1 MSVRLVSSAKNLR
14 EQFKNTN
21 NNNSNL
27 MASSGASI
35 YTTSSG
41 ISVTRNLDP
50 RSDSSVSRQGS
61 LLRSSSNGNLRRV
74 KSAQKKG
81 LMSKVFADD
90 ESDSHTS
97 MPDLSMEM
105 TLLIVKRCIKEIRER
120 GLTTKG
126 ILRQVQMGQSQK
138 IIMDTIRMILDD
150 DASTEL
156 SPLKQID
163 IHLVA
168 HAMKWAIRYSED
180 TLVTYD
186 DFQSLYIDQER
197 NFSRFVHDL
206 PPANRAILLD
216 LFSLCADV
224 TLLAHL
230 NGMTLVSVA
239 KAISLSI
246 MAEPE
251 REFTTFDASLQQR
264 NLWGAACEDLLR
276 AFLRIKTSYDL
287 AKIEHEDEVDEN
299 RYICNETRVLKSARQ
314 RADDRIPNNIA
325 LPSRLDISV
334 PSSAGS
340 SLPSSSGWPT
350 PTGPMSACTPRTYAN
365 ANGYFDI
372 VHTPRSAS
380 PLAQT
385 GGMFGTSLSRS
396 QSLAKSGNSSRP
408 LSPSPYHD
416 PGVTE
421 YEELMQDQS
430 HLSRLRQDPNN
441 FLRPAEPIRRRSS
454 VTDVDSLYMLPV
466 AAAATAEGYES
477 DPEVSHAHDEPLI
490 PDFADGLGWDFSK
503 DVDMQGSDL
512 PSLEK
517 FQSRPDL
524 DDKCGV
530 NRSNSSSSNASGVGV
545 NGPSQ
550 MGSPRSIRDLS
561 KQQLASM
568 RTQMQGQNA
577 PEFPPLHRENSV
589 HRMGASNR
597 ARVGSAMHHP
607 LSKSPSL
614 APRRTRRTSGM
625 RRSISMDPFSMY
637 GRMHKKPNEL
647 QNDLM
652 AQDLALQIERD
663 LVAEDIR
670 SQLLQVRN
678 ADHQEPSRASSEFS
692 LQCSPMDLERPSTM
706 SRRPSLL
713 VTNEHSRA
721 SSRRPS
727 VTAMIDRPKSML
739 ELHMDDLPSLSGIG
753 METLSTL
760 TPSSGPSL
768 SPLPQEQKPRTPLQQ
783 DSESRKFEVVS
794 RPKDLEVNVIL
805 TPTPCSPR
813 SELKSK
819 FQESFLDRPVSPP
832 PSYSGN
838 KNSQTGKHS
847 PPSSAMSSPRQQRQ
861 DGSMNR
867 SMTNSYEGHKTRAPL
882 LQQSSTFSGI
892 SVVSSQTSTMEGR
905 SKTSGFIRALSSKL
919 RSRQGDEQLKPVK
932 INNQL
937 VGTPATAPEVSIAI
951 PRLELNFLGDIG
963 STALSADDDEVP
975 TSAPALMLRPGSESN
990 TPESWG
996 REAQESLPIPSEKA
1010 TMEKGGSGSGQDIQE
1025 LRPKGFTGV
1034 RRASTNDSHSI
1045 VDETS
1050 GPSPLQH
1057 QQPLKHEMPST
1068 SKPMEVDG
1076 YSRTIEASIPK
1087 KTTAA
1092 DANEIRI
1099 SASPVLKDGK
1109 LCHQLQWD
1117 HFSDLGFKSDIHT
1130 APEQYISGIHQH
1142 RLSRENL
1149 WKQSSSATIVA
1160 AKAIAATNQQ
1170 QQQQRSQQTKNTS
1183 TANSSDTSLDL
1194 PGQLGQV
1201 SRTKNTRIA
1210 TTQDKGPNPV
1220 QKATDLM
1227 VARENIMAMAREP
1240 NSTKILR
1247 ANSMQDPQEILPR
1260 RPVITSKMGFKTFHF
1275 QSQHSHNQNPC
1286 VKSKSTGPMA
1296 ENESLQRNTYDR
1308 SSATLS
1314 AAGEVLRSD
1323 SMTETQPGSVAGG
1336 GGGPGSSASSSLAP
1350 LQLHQDKRPS
1360 SAVSEP
1366 TVKAKGSG
1374 SRLFGKKFKSA
1385 KSGSLKLSSVLPG
1398 SSKSGRKKRLL
1409 PIGVRRQDVMT
1420 RTIESM
1426 DEVFPWMCIEHMA
1439 GQESGWVMLEPVQ
1452 DGAVGWIVV
1461 DKLEDDFAEARR
1473 LHPHPSQQQQ
1483 FQLQHHHGDLEGH
1496 AQELEQGL
1504 PQQSFVTEAALP
1516 QAQVA

>member
-14 EQFKNTN
+14 EQFKNAN
-21 NNNSNL
+21 NNNNNNNNL
-27 MASSGASI
+27 MTSSGASV

-41 ISVTRNLDP
+41 ISLTRTLDP
-50 RSDSSVSRQGS
+50 KNDSSISRQGS
-61 LLRSSSNGNLRRV
+61 LLRTSSNGNLRRA

-90 ESDSHTS
+90 ESDSHAS

-105 TLLIVKRCIKEIRER
+105 TLLIVKRSIKEIRER

-138 IIMDTIRMILDD
+138 VITDTIRMILDD
-150 DASTEL
+150 DTSTEL
-156 SPLKQID
+156 SPLKQVD

-186 DFQSLYIDQER
+186 DYQSLYIDQER

-314 RADDRIPNNIA
+314 RADDRIPNNIS

-365 ANGYFDI
+365 ANGYFDT

-385 GGMFGTSLSRS
+385 GGMFGVSLSRS

-408 LSPSPYHD
+408 LSPSPFND
-416 PGVTE
+416 VGVTE

-454 VTDVDSLYMLPV
+454 VTDVDSLYMLPMT
-466 AAAATAEGYES
+466 AAATADGYES
-477 DPEVSHAHDEPLI
+477 DPEVSHAHDESLI

-517 FQSRPDL
+517 FQSGPDL

-530 NRSNSSSSNASGVGV
+530 NRSNSSSSNASGIGA

-561 KQQLASM
+561 KQQLVSM
-568 RTQMQGQNA
+568 RMQMQGQNA

-597 ARVGSAMHHP
+597 ARVGNAMHHP
-607 LSKSPSL
+607 LSNSPSL

-647 QNDLM
+647 QNDLL

-692 LQCSPMDLERPSTM
+692 LQCSPMDLERPAAT

-727 VTAMIDRPKSML
+727 VTAMIDRPTSML

-768 SPLPQEQKPRTPLQQ
+768 SPLPQEQKPRTPLRQ
-783 DSESRKFEVVS
+783 DSEPRKFEVVS
-794 RPKDLEVNVIL
+794 RPKDLEVNVIF
-805 TPTPCSPR
+805 TPIVSTTPSSPR
-813 SELKSK
+813 AELKSK
-819 FQESFLDRPVSPP
+819 FQESFPDRPVSPP

-838 KNSQTGKHS
+838 KNGQTGKHS
-847 PPSSAMSSPRQQRQ
+847 PPSSTMSSPRQQRE
-861 DGSMNR
+861 DGSVNR
-867 SMTNSYEGHKTRAPL
+867 SMTNPYEGNKAWTPL

-919 RSRQGDEQLKPVK
+919 RSKQGDEQLKPVK
-932 INNQL
+932 INNHL
-937 VGTPATAPEVSIAI
+937 VGTPTTAPEVSIEI
-951 PRLELNFLGDIG
+951 PRLELNFLDDIAG
-963 STALSADDDEVP
+963 PTTLGVDSGNGVDVDDEAP
-975 TSAPALMLRPGSESN
+975 TSAPALMLRRGSGTN
-990 TPESWG
+990 IPESWR
-996 REAQESLPIPSEKA
+996 REAQESLSIPSEKA
-1010 TMEKGGSGSGQDIQE
+1010 TMEIGGSGPGQDTQE

-1034 RRASTNDSHSI
+1034 RRASTSVFGSDDADSI
-1045 VDETS
+1045 VDEIS
-1050 GPSPLQH
+1050 GPSPSQH
-1057 QQPLKHEMPST
+1057 QQQLLKNEMPSP

-1087 KTTAA
+1087 KTAAA
-1092 DANEIRI
+1092 DTKEIRL
-1099 SASPVLKDGK
+1099 SAAPVLKDGK

-1117 HFSDLGFKSDIHT
+1117 QFLDLGFKSDIHT
-1130 APEQYISGIHQH
+1130 APEQHISGIHQH
-1142 RLSRENL
+1142 RLSRENP
-1149 WKQSSSATIVA
+1149 WKQSSSTTTVA
-1160 AKAIAATNQQ
+1160 VKAKAATNQQ
-1170 QQQQRSQQTKNTS
+1170 QQQLQRSLQTKNAS

-1210 TTQDKGPNPV
+1210 TIQDKGPNLV

-1227 VARENIMAMAREP
+1227 IARENIMAMTREP
-1240 NSTKILR
+1240 NSRTILR

-1260 RPVITSKMGFKTFHF
+1260 RPVITSKMGSKTFHF
-1275 QSQHSHNQNPC
+1275 QPQHSHDQNPS
-1286 VKSKSTGPMA
+1286 VESKSTGSKA
-1296 ENESLQRNTYDR
+1296 ENERLQRNTCDR
-1308 SSATLS
+1308 SLATSS
-1314 AAGEVLRSD
+1314 AAGKVPLSD
-1323 SMTETQPGSVAGG
+1323 SMTEMQPGSVVVG
-1336 GGGPGSSASSSLAP
+1336 GGGPGSSVSSSLAP

-1385 KSGSLKLSSVLPG
+1385 KSGNLKLSSVLPG

-1409 PIGVRRQDVMT
+1409 PVGVRRQDVMT
-1420 RTIESM
+1420 RTVESM

-1473 LHPHPSQQQQ
+1473 LHPHPSQQ
-1483 FQLQHHHGDLEGH
+1483 L
-1496 AQELEQGL
+1496 
-1504 PQQSFVTEAALP
+1504 
-1516 QAQVA
+1516 